1 MKKEG
6 RRRWLIIGIVLLAI
20 LLAIAGAIVATVYL
34 TGERPYDLA
43 WNTMPQDGVLTL
55 NTLEDGYLELSWPE
69 GEKAQFYYIQVLRG
83 EEEIYSILAETDRS
97 CVLPPLGDQE
107 YTIRV
112 QSGRRYDMLG
122 RKDLVRFGDEALSV
136 TGVFT
141 PPTAGSVTWEA
152 NPTRKIL
159 DVFVSV
165 AENETCRLEVIPEG
179 EEPPAARELT
189 AGQTTYTYGAG
200 GELPLL
206 SYGKEYR
213 IRSAVCRTTKN
224 LIFQGPMIDGPTLD
238 REDLLGTKLAVAC
251 QDLGNNRYLLTWN
264 ETKGERYQV
273 RMRMEGEEEWRTV
286 AEIPRGEERQYI
298 TGYLPQNTNYEFEVL
313 ALGGKTLPDSEYA
326 AEPGYAAALTGYS
339 PVGSTIWPVQDLK
352 VYDTPGRHQV
362 IGTAPQATAYCV
374 LDREEGMFQIR
385 FGDGYGYI
393 DCNYC
398 MINLAE
404 FLGDLCQYDIVNS
417 YQSLYMVHEY
427 AIPEVTDT
435 VVAGYEHVQLAD
447 GSFLVPL
454 LYPTA
459 QKLEQAAQLAKRE
472 GYIIRIYDAYRPRM
486 ATVSI
491 FDLTELVYDAPLPEQ
506 TNTGETVEV
515 VPGTTYQQLMT
526 DGRYDLANFLAA
538 GGSTHNL
545 GIAMDL
551 TLVDLET
558 GEELKMQT
566 RMHDLS
572 WYSEVQQNN
581 QNAGLLAIIMDA
593 AGFGGLRSE
602 WWHFQDN
609 DARENLG
616 LTNFMEPGV
625 TCRCWMFDGESW
637 RYRQEDGTYIT
648 DQTATIDGKDYT
660 FDAEGRLKE

>member
-6 RRRWLIIGIVLLAI
+6 RRRWIIIGIVLLVI

-69 GEKAQFYYIQVLRG
+69 GENAQFYYIQVLRG
-83 EEEIYSILAETDRS
+83 EEELYSILAETERS

-107 YTIRV
+107 CTIRV

-122 RKDLVRFGDEALSV
+122 KKDLVRFGDEDLSA

-141 PPTAGSVTWEA
+141 PPTAESVTWEA

-159 DVFVSV
+159 NVFVSV
-165 AENETCRLEVIPEG
+165 GENETCRLEMLLEG
-179 EEPPAARELT
+179 EETPPVRELT
-189 AGQTTYTYGAG
+189 VGQTTYTYGAG

-206 SYGKEYR
+206 SYGKNYR
-213 IRSAVCRTTKN
+213 IRCAVCRTTRN
-224 LIFQGPMIDGPTLD
+224 LVFQGPMTDGPTLD

-286 AEIPRGEERQYI
+286 AEIPRGEERQYV

-313 ALGGKTLPDSEYA
+313 ALGGQTLPGSEYA

-352 VYDTPGRHQV
+352 VYDTPGKHQV

-398 MINLAE
+398 LINLAE

-417 YQSLYMVHEY
+417 YQALYMVHEY

-435 VVAGYEHVQLAD
+435 VVAGYEHIQLAD

-472 GYIIRIYDAYRPRM
+472 GYIIRIYDAYRPRL
-486 ATVSI
+486 ATNAI
-491 FDLTELVYDAPLPEQ
+491 FDLTGQAYNTPLPEK

-515 VPGTTYQQLMT
+515 APGTTYRGLMT
-526 DGRYDLANFLAA
+526 DGRYDLDDFLAA
-538 GGSTHNL
+538 NGSTHNL

-593 AGFGGLRSE
+593 AGFGDLRSE

-616 LTNFMEPGV
+616 LTNFMESGV
-625 TCRCWMFDGESW
+625 TCQCWMYDGESW
-637 RYRQEDGTYIT
+637 RYRQEDGAYIT
-648 DQTATIDGKDYT
+648 DGTATIDGKDYT

>member
-6 RRRWLIIGIVLLAI
+6 RRKWIIIGIVLLVL

-97 CVLPPLGDQE
+97 CVLPPLGDRE

-165 AENETCRLEVIPEG
+165 AENETCQLEVIPEG

-213 IRSAVCRTTKN
+213 IRSAVCRTTRN

-273 RMRMEGEEEWRTV
+273 LMRMEGEEDWRTV
-286 AEIPRGEERQYI
+286 AEIPRGEERKYI

-435 VVAGYEHVQLAD
+435 VVAGYEDIQLAD

-491 FDLTELVYDAPLPEQ
+491 FDLTELSYFEPLPEQ

-515 VPGTTYQQLMT
+515 APGPP
-526 DGRYDLANFLAA
+526 
-538 GGSTHNL
+538 
-545 GIAMDL
+545 
-551 TLVDLET
+551 
-558 GEELKMQT
+558 T
-566 RMHDLS
+566 RS
-572 WYSEVQQNN
+572 
-581 QNAGLLAIIMDA
+581 
-593 AGFGGLRSE
+593 
-602 WWHFQDN
+602 
-609 DARENLG
+609 
-616 LTNFMEPGV
+616 
-625 TCRCWMFDGESW
+625 
-637 RYRQEDGTYIT
+637 
-648 DQTATIDGKDYT
+648 
-660 FDAEGRLKE
+660 